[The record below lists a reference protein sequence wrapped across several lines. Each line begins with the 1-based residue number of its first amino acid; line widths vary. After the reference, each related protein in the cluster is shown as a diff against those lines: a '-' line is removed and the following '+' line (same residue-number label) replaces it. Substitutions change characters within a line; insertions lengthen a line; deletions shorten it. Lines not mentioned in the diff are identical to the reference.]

1 MGRLWIPAALLVPVL
16 IAGKAL
22 SRTRGTVP
30 AAPATRGSVSSFIM
44 TIEGD
49 SNIVAVG
56 EAGFRRDSSGLGAA
70 LSLEL
75 GATGQDASVLF
86 AATGS
91 GPIGPGVYAVDDR
104 PGSSGVHALVVTGS
118 PTSPTGVYR
127 ARTGTLTMRAAADGQ
142 IEGSFEL
149 RALGFAADRP
159 QQEHEMITVSGSFTA
174 TER

>member
-22 SRTRGTVP
+22 SRTRGT
-30 AAPATRGSVSSFIM
+30 AAPAARGSVSSFIM

-49 SNIVAVG
+49 SKIVAVG
-56 EAGFRRDSSGLGAA
+56 EAGFWRDSGAEGTA

-75 GATGQDASVLF
+75 GSTSQDASVLF
-86 AATGS
+86 AATGH

-104 PGSSGVHALVVTGS
+104 PGGSAVHALVVTGS
-118 PTSPTGVYR
+118 PTRPTGVYR
-127 ARTGTLTMRAAADGQ
+127 AQAGTLTMRTAASGRL
-142 IEGSFEL
+142 EGSFEL

-159 QQEHEMITVSGSFTA
+159 QQDQETITVAGSFTA